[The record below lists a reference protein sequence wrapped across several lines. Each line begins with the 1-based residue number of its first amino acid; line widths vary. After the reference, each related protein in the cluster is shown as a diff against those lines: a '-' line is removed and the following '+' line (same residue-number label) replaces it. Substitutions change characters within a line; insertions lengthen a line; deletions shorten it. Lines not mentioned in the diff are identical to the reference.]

1 MRFAADG
8 VRRTAYGV
16 RRTAY
21 GVRRT
26 ADGQKIFIADSCSRT
41 SETTYTYLKVCIPA
55 QNRHGVRYEYMALEA
70 EGGGA
75 ERLEMERKAK
85 EEANTA
91 CSHYLK
97 GCPRYTLLEHLKDI

>member
-1 MRFAADG
+1 
-8 VRRTAYGV
+8 
-16 RRTAY
+16 
-21 GVRRT
+21 
-26 ADGQKIFIADSCSRT
+26 
-41 SETTYTYLKVCIPA
+41 
-55 QNRHGVRYEYMALEA
+55 MALEA

-97 GCPRYTLLEHLKDI
+97 GCPRYTLLEHLKDIGKLYEDRKLSSARK